1 MRVSL
6 LTGAHD
12 SHCAILLAAALADA
26 AIHVEFVASDM

>member
-12 SHCAILLAAALADA
+12 QHYAVPLAAALADA
-26 AIHVEFVASDM
+26 AIHVEFVASDT